1 MGHLMHAEEKAHRGG
16 FTLVETMIALTLLG
30 IGLLSL
36 STMQIVAMKHG
47 NRGRHTTQA
56 SAIAQARMEVLQRMR
71 WSEPALQPTGGWTA
85 AVPVNN
91 VVQDGGNKVEQ
102 SYNRSERITDD
113 VAGVTRT
120 VDVRVN
126 WSEPGRPNRQ
136 FVISSLRF
144 NFEGL

>member
-1 MGHLMHAEEKAHRGG
+1 MHDREKTRRGG
-16 FTLVETMIALTLLG
+16 FTLIETMIALTLLG

-56 SAIAQARMEVLQRMR
+56 AAIAQSRMEVLQRMS
-71 WSEPALQPTGGWTA
+71 WGEPALAPTAGWTA
-85 AVPVNN
+85 PVAVNN
-91 VVQDGGNKVEQ
+91 VVQDGGTKLEQ

-120 VDVRVN
+120 IDVRVN
-126 WSEPGRPNRQ
+126 WSEPGRANRQ
-136 FVISSLRF
+136 YAISSIRF

>member
-1 MGHLMHAEEKAHRGG
+1 MHAHERARRGG
-16 FTLVETMIALTLLG
+16 FTLIETMIALTLLG

-56 SAIAQARMEVLQRMR
+56 AAIAQSRMEVLQRMR
-71 WSEPALQPTGGWTA
+71 WSEPALAPTGGWMV

-91 VVQDGGNKVEQ
+91 VVQDGGNKLEQ
-102 SYNRSERITDD
+102 AYSRSERITDD

-120 VDVRVN
+120 IDVRIN
-126 WSEPGRPNRQ
+126 WNEPGRPNRQ
-136 FVISSLRF
+136 YAISSIRF

>member
-1 MGHLMHAEEKAHRGG
+1 MHAHEKARRGG
-16 FTLVETMIALTLLG
+16 FTLIETMIALTLLG

-56 SAIAQARMEVLQRMR
+56 AAIAQSRMEVLQRMR
-71 WSEPALQPTGGWTA
+71 WSEPALAPTGGWTV

-91 VVQDGGNKVEQ
+91 VVQDGANRLEQ
-102 SYNRSERITDD
+102 AYNRSERITDE

-120 VDVRVN
+120 IDVRIN
-126 WSEPGRPNRQ
+126 WNEPGRPNRQ
-136 FVISSLRF
+136 YVVSSIRF